1 MGRRRRVQ
9 QRMRWLNGI
18 INLMDM
24 SLSKFQAVV
33 KDREAWNNEVHG
45 VAESQ
50 IQLNNSTT
58 TTNWNSD
65 VMLEISLQLRLRES
79 LEK

>member
-1 MGRRRRVQ
+1 MFRAVSLKKTLMLEKIVGRRRRVQ

-50 IQLNNSTT
+50 IQLNN
-58 TTNWNSD
+58 
-65 VMLEISLQLRLRES
+65 
-79 LEK
+79 